1 MFCGVSFMERFQSI
15 PDSLLFMLAQTMSN
29 MTPLPVLFMVSEPSV
44 KLYWLQHPM
53 LQYALAL
60 YYQEAAAHILHKKY
74 LRSTES
80 S

>member
-1 MFCGVSFMERFQSI
+1 MERFLNI
-15 PDSLLFMLAQTMSN
+15 PDSSFFMLAQTMFS
-29 MTPLPVLFMVSEPSV
+29 MTPFPELFMVSEPCV

-53 LQYALAL
+53 LQCALAL
-60 YYQEAAAHILHKKY
+60 YYQEAAAHILHRKY